1 MDNPP
6 HPKTKSESILRRQ
19 TFSKDAPADREKG
32 KIYIDIY
39 RMKVSGRIVSI
50 MMAAVV
56 VLFAFLL
63 LSTVGGNQ
71 RDGFKEGETP
81 NNKPLVKASTTGGK
95 TNPAAAAT
103 RQIQTQ
109 IKADAKKTLT
119 GAQAMVSTKPPP
131 PQPPKPSG
139 DNNTG
144 GSTTPSKP
152 KM

>member
-1 MDNPP
+1 
-6 HPKTKSESILRRQ
+6 LRRQ

-71 RDGFKEGETP
+71 RDGFQEGNT
-81 NNKPLVKASTTGGK
+81 NKLRGGASMQKG
-95 TNPAAAAT
+95 NPAAVAKKVE
-103 RQIQTQ
+103 TQ
-109 IKADAKKTLT
+109 IANKANTQLT
-119 GAQAMVSTKPPP
+119 KAQAMVSSKP
-131 PQPPKPSG
+131 PPKPSG

-144 GSTTPSKP
+144 GSTTPSTPSTPSK
-152 KM
+152 